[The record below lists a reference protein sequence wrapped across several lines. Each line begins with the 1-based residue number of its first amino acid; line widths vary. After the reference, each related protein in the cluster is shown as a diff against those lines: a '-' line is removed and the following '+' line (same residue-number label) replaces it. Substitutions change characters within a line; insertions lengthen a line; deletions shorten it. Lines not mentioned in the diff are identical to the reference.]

1 MYSGRIYRQLQKRQ
15 GGVIMKRSEQNKFTG
30 MDDSINGE
38 IHEMPIYK
46 PELEKAV
53 LGALMIDKDA
63 YALICGFLKSSSFK
77 EARHQIIFDAIKTL
91 VDDEKP
97 VDILT
102 VAEMLVKMGKLEE
115 IGGPCYIAEL
125 TSKVASSAHIEYHA
139 RIIAEAALRRE
150 GRIALH
156 LAYKEL
162 GDESIDVDLGFDK
175 IENALFELRKD
186 SLSKDTRPTS
196 AILPGVLKMIQ
207 AAAAKSDD
215 ITGVPS
221 FPRLDAITAGWQ
233 EDDFIIIAG
242 RPSMGKTA
250 FALCCAIC
258 AALGYDIPTAFFS
271 LEMSSE
277 QLMIRTI
284 ASVCEI
290 NSKKLQTGRL
300 TPEEWNR
307 IDHVNID
314 RIMSAP
320 LYIDDT
326 PGISIGEFRN
336 KAKRLVRDFGVK
348 CIFIDYLQLMNGG
361 KRNSTRQEEV
371 SHISRSLKVIAKEL
385 HVPIIALSQL
395 NRGVEYREGLE
406 GKRPVLSDL
415 RESGAIEQDADM
427 VLFVHRP
434 EYYHIYQDDRGNSLI
449 GKAIIILAKH
459 RNGATG
465 DVCLTYVPEYTRFEE
480 EEHLGYHKQNSRDDS
495 NESNNDTPIEY
506 R

>member
-1 MYSGRIYRQLQKRQ
+1 MR
-15 GGVIMKRSEQNKFTG
+15 RSEQNKITG
-30 MDDSINGE
+30 MEDFINGE
-38 IHEMPIYK
+38 IHEMTIYK

-53 LGALMIDKDA
+53 LGALMIDKYA
-63 YALICGFLKSSSFK
+63 YAVICGLLKSSSFK
-77 EARHQIIFDAIKTL
+77 EPRHQIIFDAIKAL
-91 VDDEKP
+91 VDEENP
-97 VDILT
+97 VDVLT
-102 VAEMLVKMGKLEE
+102 VSEMLVKMGKLEE
-115 IGGPCYIAEL
+115 VGGPCYIAEL
-125 TSKVASSAHIEYHA
+125 SSKVSSSANIEYHA
-139 RIIAEAALRRE
+139 LLIAEAALRRQ
-150 GRIALH
+150 GRLALQ

-186 SLSKDTRPTS
+186 ILSKDTRPTS
-196 AILPGVLKMIQ
+196 AIIPGVLKMIQ

-221 FPRLDAITAGWQ
+221 FPSLDTITAGWQ
-233 EDDFIIIAG
+233 DGDFIIIAG

-258 AALGYDIPTAFFS
+258 SALGHGIPTAFFS

-284 ASVCEI
+284 ANVCEI
-290 NSKKLQTGRL
+290 DSKKLQTGCL
-300 TPEEWNR
+300 TPDEWNR
-307 IDHVNID
+307 IDHVNVD
-314 RIMSAP
+314 RIMSAQ

-326 PGISIGEFRN
+326 PGITIGEFRN

-361 KRNSTRQEEV
+361 KRNSSRQEEV

-395 NRGVEYREGLE
+395 NRGVEYRDGLE

-459 RNGATG
+459 RKGATG
-465 DVCLTYVPEYTRFEE
+465 DVRLTYIPEYTRFEE
-480 EEHLGYHKQNSRDDS
+480 EEHLSYHKQNRRDDS
-495 NESNNDTPIEY
+495 NESNNNGPLPF
-506 R
+506 